1 MGTLVA
7 SCGFD
12 IDALHAVPGMCEA
25 QMAEVIAE
33 RLGQN
38 HALKAV
44 TVFWA
49 QSDSFNQ
56 GT

>member
-38 HALKAV
+38 DVSLRSKHSSQWV
-44 TVFWA
+44 
-49 QSDSFNQ
+49 
-56 GT
+56 